1 MAKRLFDVLFSFTFL
16 MFLWP
21 FFVVISLTIKITNK
35 GPVFYFAD
43 RAGLNGRP
51 FKLIKFRTMS
61 VDSDKGSS
69 ITGVMD
75 NRVFF
80 WGDIL
85 RKTKIDELPQF
96 INVLFGDM
104 SLVGP
109 RPESLS
115 IVKRFYSSKLF
126 NSTLDVRPGMASPG
140 SLFNYTHGHEFLDDE
155 DPEGSY
161 INKFLPVKLAL
172 ELVYIKHQSFWYDL
186 EIIFRTVWIILLIS
200 SGKKK
205 FPNPRE
211 LNIAIKNG
219 FIKE

>member
-1 MAKRLFDVLFSFTFL
+1 
-16 MFLWP
+16 
-21 FFVVISLTIKITNK
+21 
-35 GPVFYFAD
+35 
-43 RAGLNGRP
+43 
-51 FKLIKFRTMS
+51 
-61 VDSDKGSS
+61 
-69 ITGVMD
+69 
-75 NRVFF
+75 
-80 WGDIL
+80 
-85 RKTKIDELPQF
+85 
-96 INVLFGDM
+96 M

-200 SGKKK
+200 SGKNK
-205 FPNPRE
+205 FSNPRE

-219 FIKE
+219 FI

>member
-1 MAKRLFDVLFSFTFL
+1 MAKRLFDVFFSFTFL

-21 FFVVISLTIKITNK
+21 FFVVIALIIKVTNK

-61 VDSDKGSS
+61 VDSDKGSA
-69 ITGVMD
+69 ITGVTD
-75 NRVFF
+75 SRVFF

-96 INVLFGDM
+96 IHVLSGDM

-115 IVKRFYSSKLF
+115 IVKRFYSSKLY

-140 SLFNYTHGHEFLDDE
+140 SLFNYTHGDEFLDDE

-186 EIIFRTVWIILLIS
+186 EIICRTVWIILLIS
-200 SGKKK
+200 SGKTK
-205 FPNPRE
+205 FSNPRE

-219 FIKE
+219 FIKQ

>member
-1 MAKRLFDVLFSFTFL
+1 MAKRLLDVFLSFTFL